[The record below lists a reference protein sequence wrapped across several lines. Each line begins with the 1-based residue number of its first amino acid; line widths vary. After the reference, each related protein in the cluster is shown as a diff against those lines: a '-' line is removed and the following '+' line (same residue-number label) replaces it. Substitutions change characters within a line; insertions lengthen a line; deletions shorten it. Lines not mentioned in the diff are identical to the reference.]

1 MAENKDI
8 AFKLE
13 IDGVEQSI
21 KSVKD
26 LKSAIKSLQD
36 EAENADLGSDQYKN
50 AIENIEKLNDKLKE
64 VTQTEKQAAQA
75 MDDMAKSQKEA
86 AKETGD
92 LRKQFEV
99 LEDELFLLAGQG
111 KQNTKE
117 FRDLANEAASLN
129 KKIEQVNQSLEG
141 GAVTKSAEGYQ
152 MLSGSF
158 TSLKEGILE
167 LDFGKIKDGLQQA
180 RQGFVM
186 FGQGA
191 KTALQGVKGAL
202 IATGIGALVVLL
214 GTIVAYWDDIKGAID
229 GVTEEQ
235 KKLNAVA
242 KENLVVE
249 QDKLKALES
258 STNSLKLQGKSEK
271 EILELKLKQL
281 DAVYEKA
288 EVDLQN
294 TIQTQLFQVEAE
306 KRNKEIL
313 AGTIE
318 SLFGPLQLV
327 TSAVDM
333 VGKALGKNFGLA
345 ESISKMSKDAAKGLT
360 SGDDAEKEAA
370 RKKEL
375 DASIQLLKDLK
386 EKRAGFQLSIK
397 KIDDDAANTATKN
410 AEEAAKEYKA
420 FLDKRNE
427 EYLKSQE
434 DELAALKKRL
444 LDEDLLRQQQR
455 ENELSLDETLRAEKY
470 KKRSLDAELNALN
483 NKEDIDAQIALLEAK
498 RQIELQ
504 NLELTSTERAIINK
518 KYADQEDELKKQQAE
533 KEKALE
539 KKKQDEIV
547 KIIEDSLGTAQNLSN
562 IFFDYKKSKAEK
574 GSKEE
579 MELAKKQFNVN
590 KALQLGFALM
600 DSYKAVTASLA
611 QAPLAIGPLPNPA
624 GIASLAFAVTTS
636 AANIAKIAASKFDSG
651 ASSGGGGGG
660 GTPMPSIPA
669 PPTIA
674 TSSNNTNQTTA
685 FDENGKNL
693 DFKQPQINVTATVG
707 VDEIANKTNRVSV
720 LEQQSTF

>member
-1 MAENKDI
+1 MAGKQEI
-8 AFKLE
+8 AFGLK

-36 EAENADLGSDQYKN
+36 EAESSDIGSEQYKN

-64 VTQTEKQAAQA
+64 VTQTEKQAAKASEDLANAQ
-75 MDDMAKSQKEA
+75 QEA

-92 LRKQFEV
+92 LRKQFEK
-99 LEDELFLLAGQG
+99 LEDELFMLAGQG

-117 FRDLANEAASLN
+117 FRDLSNEAAKLN
-129 KKIEQVNQSLEG
+129 KQIEHVNQSLEG
-141 GAVTKSAEGYQ
+141 GAATKSAEGYQ

-167 LDFGKIKDGLQQA
+167 LDFGKVKDGLMQA
-180 RQGFVM
+180 KQGFVM

-202 IATGIGALVVLL
+202 LATGIGALVVAL
-214 GTIVAYWDDIKGAID
+214 GVIVAYWDDIKGAID
-229 GVTEEQ
+229 GVTSEQ

-242 KENLVVE
+242 KENLTIE
-249 QDKLKALES
+249 QDKLKALEA
-258 STNSLKLQGKSEK
+258 STNSLKLQGKSER
-271 EILELKLKQL
+271 EILELKIKQL

-294 TIQTQLFQVEAE
+294 SIQTQLFQVEAE
-306 KRNKEIL
+306 KRNKAIL
-313 AGTIE
+313 SGMLEFALKPVEHLLSALDMAGK
-318 SLFGPLQLV
+318 V
-327 TSAVDM
+327 
-333 VGKALGKNFGLA
+333 LGKNFGLA
-345 ESISKMSKDAAKGLT
+345 ESIKKMTMDSV
-360 SGDDAEKEAA
+360 SGDDAEKDAA

-386 EKRAGFQLSIK
+386 EKRAGYQIAIN
-397 KIDDDAANTATKN
+397 KIDDDAAKT
-410 AEEAAKEYKA
+410 AEE
-420 FLDKRNE
+420 KRNAAAE
-427 EYLKSQE
+427 KKKADDEKALQE
-434 DELAALKKRL
+434 Q
-444 LDEDLLRQQQR
+444 LRIYNEMADR
-455 ENELSLDETLRAEKY
+455 ENAM
-470 KKRSLDAELNALN
+470 
-483 NKEDIDAQIALLEAK
+483 IDAQEAK
-498 RQIELQ
+498 EKKLKNDRLALNKQMLDEKHAQQIAQ
-504 NLELTSTERAIINK
+504 
-518 KYADQEDELKKQQAE
+518 DEIDGAEMVAKAE

-539 KKKQDEIV
+539 KTKQDEIV

-611 QAPLAIGPLPNPA
+611 QAPLAIGPAPNPA
-624 GIASLAFAVTTS
+624 GIASLAFAITTS
-636 AANIAKIAASKFDSG
+636 AANIAKIASAKFESG
-651 ASSGGGGGG
+651 GGGTGGGGGG
-660 GTPMPSIPA
+660 APMPSIPA

-674 TSSNNTNQTTA
+674 TSSNNTNQSTT
-685 FDENGKNL
+685 FDESGQNL
-693 DFKQPQINVTATVG
+693 GFKQPQINVTATVG
-707 VDEIANKTNRVSV
+707 VDEIAKKSNRVEV

>member
-1 MAENKDI
+1 MADKDI

-26 LKSAIKSLQD
+26 LKGAIKALQD
-36 EAENADLGSDQYKN
+36 EAESADIGSENYKN

-75 MDDMAKSQKEA
+75 MEDMAEAQKEA

-180 RQGFVM
+180 KQGFVM

-202 IATGIGALVVLL
+202 LATGIGAFVVIL
-214 GTIVAYWDDIKGAID
+214 GTIVAYWDDIKGSID

-242 KENLVVE
+242 KENLTVE
-249 QDKLKALES
+249 QDKLKALDA
-258 STNSLKLQGKSEK
+258 STNSLKLQGKSER
-271 EILELKLKQL
+271 EILELKIAQL
-281 DAVYEKA
+281 DATYEKA
-288 EVDLQN
+288 EVDLLS
-294 TIQTQLFQVEAE
+294 TIQTQIAQVEAE
-306 KRNKEIL
+306 KRNKAIL
-313 AGTIE
+313 SGMLESTLKPVEYLLSALDMAGK
-318 SLFGPLQLV
+318 V
-327 TSAVDM
+327 
-333 VGKALGKNFGLA
+333 LGKNFGLA
-345 ESISKMSKDAAKGLT
+345 ESIKKMTEASVN
-360 SGDDAEKEAA
+360 SEDAEKEAA

-375 DASIQLLKDLK
+375 DASIQQLKDLK
-386 EKRAGFQLSIK
+386 EKRAGYQIAIK
-397 KIDDDAANTATKN
+397 KIDDDAAKVAAD
-410 AEEAAKEYKA
+410 AEVEAAKIRK
-420 FLDKRNE
+420 
-427 EYLKSQE
+427 
-434 DELAALKKRL
+434 
-444 LDEDLLRQQQR
+444 
-455 ENELSLDETLRAEKY
+455 EN
-470 KKRSLDAELNALN
+470 
-483 NKEDIDAQIALLEAK
+483 
-498 RQIELQ
+498 
-504 NLELTSTERAIINK
+504 
-518 KYADQEDELKKQQAE
+518 AE
-533 KEKALE
+533 KEAAERLARQKSLEEAQLSLTKIIVAEKIKVEEDGIEQLDLILDKATQKRIDDAHKQKLGYEELE
-539 KKKQDEIV
+539 KEKYNLAKQG
-547 KIIEDSLGTAQNLSN
+547 IEGVQALSDMYFLFRSQKAQ
-562 IFFDYKKSKAEK
+562 K

-579 MELAKKQFNVN
+579 AELAKKAFNVN
-590 KALQLGFALM
+590 KALQLATATVNGIQAVQGAFAT
-600 DSYKAVTASLA
+600 ATASPITTVFPVYPFIQAGLA
-611 QAPLAIGPLPNPA
+611 GVLA
-624 GIASLAFAVTTS
+624 
-636 AANIAKIAASKFDSG
+636 AANVAKIAASKFDSG
-651 ASSGGGGGG
+651 ASGGGGGG
-660 GTPMPSIPA
+660 GVSAPSAPAIPA
-669 PPTIA
+669 PPIA
-674 TSSNNTNQTTA
+674 TANNNTNQSTL
-685 FDENGKNL
+685 FDESGQNL
-693 DFKQPQINVTATVG
+693 SKQKQPQINVTATVG

>member
-1 MAENKDI
+1 MADKDI

-26 LKSAIKSLQD
+26 LKGAIKALQD

-50 AIENIEKLNDKLKE
+50 AIENIEKLNDKLQE
-64 VTQTEKQAAQA
+64 VTRTEKQTAQA
-75 MDDMAKSQKEA
+75 MEDMAKAQKEA

-180 RQGFVM
+180 KQGFVM

-202 IATGIGALVVLL
+202 LATGIGAFVVIL

-229 GVTEEQ
+229 GVTSEQ
-235 KKLNAVA
+235 KKLNAA
-242 KENLVVE
+242 AAENLAVE
-249 QDKLKALES
+249 QEKSKALDA
-258 STNSLKLQGKSEK
+258 STNSLKLQGKSER
-271 EILELKLKQL
+271 EILELKVKQL
-281 DAVYEKA
+281 DIEYEKA
-288 EVDLQN
+288 EVALQN

-306 KRNKEIL
+306 KRNKAIL
-313 AGTIE
+313 TGMFE
-318 SLFGPLQLV
+318 STLKPVEYLL
-327 TSAVDM
+327 SAIDM
-333 VGKALGKNFGLA
+333 AGKALGKNFGLA
-345 ESISKMSKDAAKGLT
+345 ESIKKMTMDSV

-375 DASIQLLKDLK
+375 DASIQVLKDLK
-386 EKRAGFQLSIK
+386 EKRAGFQLAIN
-397 KIDDDAANTATKN
+397 KIDDDAAKVAADAEVEATKIR
-410 AEEAAKEYKA
+410 KE
-420 FLDKRNE
+420 N
-427 EYLKSQE
+427 
-434 DELAALKKRL
+434 
-444 LDEDLLRQQQR
+444 
-455 ENELSLDETLRAEKY
+455 
-470 KKRSLDAELNALN
+470 
-483 NKEDIDAQIALLEAK
+483 
-498 RQIELQ
+498 
-504 NLELTSTERAIINK
+504 
-518 KYADQEDELKKQQAE
+518 AE
-533 KEKALE
+533 KEAAERLARQKSLEEAQLSLTKIIVAEKIKVEEDGIEQLDLILDKATQKRIDDAHKQKLGYEELE
-539 KKKQDEIV
+539 KEKYNLAKQGIDGV
-547 KIIEDSLGTAQNLSN
+547 QALSDMYFLFRSQKAQ
-562 IFFDYKKSKAEK
+562 K

-579 MELAKKQFNVN
+579 AELAKKAFNVN
-590 KALQLGFALM
+590 KALQLATATINGIQAVQGAFAT
-600 DSYKAVTASLA
+600 ATASPITTVFPAYPFIQAGLA
-611 QAPLAIGPLPNPA
+611 GVLA
-624 GIASLAFAVTTS
+624 
-636 AANIAKIAASKFDSG
+636 AANVAKIAASKFDSG
-651 ASSGGGGGG
+651 ASGGGGGG
-660 GTPMPSIPA
+660 GDVSAPMPSIPA

-674 TSSNNTNQTTA
+674 TGNNNTNQSTL
-685 FDENGKNL
+685 FDESGQNL
-693 DFKQPQINVTATVG
+693 GFKQKQPQINVTATVG
-707 VDEIANKTNRVSV
+707 VDEIASKSNRVSV